1 MINTVMLV
9 RHIHRPDAITA
20 ASVIQARLEDLGIC
34 VIAEQDARHP
44 EQDAQHPEQDAR
56 HPDFVLAMGGDGT
69 ILSAAESAR
78 KWDVPLLGVN
88 LGHMGFLAEDI
99 GPDLEEVA
107 RRIAAEHYRIEKR
120 MTLDV
125 VVHFPDGTSTRD
137 WAWNETAII
146 HADVAHPVHLALAVD
161 GQDVSTYGAD
171 GIILATPTGSTAYA
185 FSAGGPVVWPDTE
198 AIVVTPLAAHGL
210 FTRPLVVGPSTRL
223 DVVILEENWEE
234 PEMWSDGT
242 RCMVLPAGSVVSTT
256 VGARPVKL
264 VRLDDTTFS
273 TRLVERFNLPV
284 RGWRSAQRM
293 QKR

>member
-34 VIAEQDARHP
+34 VIAEQDAK
-44 EQDAQHPEQDAR
+44 HPEQDAR

-125 VVHFPDGTSTRD
+125 VVHFPEGTSTRD
-137 WAWNETAII
+137 WA
-146 HADVAHPVHLALAVD
+146 
-161 GQDVSTYGAD
+161 
-171 GIILATPTGSTAYA
+171 
-185 FSAGGPVVWPDTE
+185 
-198 AIVVTPLAAHGL
+198 
-210 FTRPLVVGPSTRL
+210 
-223 DVVILEENWEE
+223 
-234 PEMWSDGT
+234 
-242 RCMVLPAGSVVSTT
+242 
-256 VGARPVKL
+256 
-264 VRLDDTTFS
+264 
-273 TRLVERFNLPV
+273 
-284 RGWRSAQRM
+284 
-293 QKR
+293 

>member
-1 MINTVMLV
+1 MISTVMLV

-20 ASVIQARLEDLGIC
+20 ASVIRARLQELGIR
-34 VIAEQDARHP
+34 VIEEDDPSR
-44 EQDAQHPEQDAR
+44 
-56 HPDFVLAMGGDGT
+56 PDLVLAMGGDGT

-78 KWDVPLLGVN
+78 AWDAPLLGVN

-107 RRIAAEHYRIEKR
+107 RRIAQERYRIEER

-125 VVHFPDGTSTRD
+125 LVRFPDGTSTTD

-198 AIVVTPLAAHGL
+198 AVVVAPLAAHGL

-223 DVVILEENWEE
+223 DVVILEENWTE

-242 RCMVLPAGSVVSTT
+242 RRTVLPAGSLVSTT
-256 VGARPVKL
+256 VGALPVRL

-273 TRLVERFNLPV
+273 TRLVERLNLPV
-284 RGWRSAQRM
+284 RGWRSPART